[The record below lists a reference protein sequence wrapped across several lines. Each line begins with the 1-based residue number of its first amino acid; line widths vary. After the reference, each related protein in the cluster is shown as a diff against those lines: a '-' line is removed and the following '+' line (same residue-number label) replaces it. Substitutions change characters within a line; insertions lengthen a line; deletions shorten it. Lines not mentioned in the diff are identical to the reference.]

1 MMIASTLPAP
11 EADRTHENQPPDS
24 HVDPAQH
31 IKQAAH
37 QQGEGPQHHAAHD
50 VAGGEESSSANTVAV
65 SVPAK
70 TMAGDADLRKVI
82 AERPVQKSCQTN
94 IRAGSGQSAAGR
106 WSAVRR

>member
-1 MMIASTLPAP
+1 MIASTPARP

-50 VAGGEESSSANTVAV
+50 VAGGEEGEQQASTVAV

-70 TMAGDADLRKVI
+70 TMARVTPICVK
-82 AERPVQKSCQTN
+82 
-94 IRAGSGQSAAGR
+94 
-106 WSAVRR
+106 